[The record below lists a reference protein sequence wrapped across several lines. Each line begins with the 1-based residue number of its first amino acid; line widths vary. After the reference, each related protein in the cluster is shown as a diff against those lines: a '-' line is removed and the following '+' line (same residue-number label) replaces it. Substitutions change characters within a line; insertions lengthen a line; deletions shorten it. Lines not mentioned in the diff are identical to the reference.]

1 MRILDNCWIT
11 EDHLD
16 NKRSHS
22 HLRCK
27 IENTTFQTRVT
38 NASIGDM
45 LKNSWINFI
54 QSIALKFET
63 RRICRH
69 FCVCELANVG

>member
-22 HLRCK
+22 HLRCE

-38 NASIGDM
+38 DACIGGM
-45 LKNSWINFI
+45 LENSWINFI
-54 QSIALKFET
+54 QSIALKFEIG
-63 RRICRH
+63 RVCRY
-69 FCVCELANVG
+69 FWVCELANVG